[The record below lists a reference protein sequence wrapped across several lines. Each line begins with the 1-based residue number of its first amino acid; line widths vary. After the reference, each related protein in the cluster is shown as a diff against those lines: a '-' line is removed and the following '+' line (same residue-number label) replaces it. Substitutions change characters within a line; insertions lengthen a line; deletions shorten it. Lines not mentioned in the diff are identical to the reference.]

1 MLSKF
6 QYDNHVLFYF
16 EYSQKKFYLQ
26 AILASIFINIFALI
40 TSIYIMV
47 VYDRIIPNNAI
58 SSLISILAG
67 VLFVIFMDFSM
78 KMLRGYFLDMAGK
91 QIDSSSSNDIFQKI
105 IGYDLSKAPKFSGE
119 LVSVVREFETFREF
133 FNSVTLTSLV
143 DFPFILVF
151 LTVIYGIGGNIAFV
165 PGVIV
170 PVVII
175 FGLLI
180 QPALKQIS
188 EDSQKDGQAKQ
199 TVLGEM
205 INGLETVKTVSGGS
219 VLKDRWMG
227 AVNAQSKT
235 SIKSRIFTQL
245 ALNFAGIGQQ
255 LSQLGIIGFGVLA
268 VSSGDLSMGGL
279 IACTILSGRTLAPLG
294 QIGGLMGRLNSAKAA
309 YHSVTKFMLEA
320 SREET
325 AKEYFPRENITG
337 SIEFSHV
344 TFSYSN
350 DTQIILN
357 DINVKINAGEKVA
370 VIGKIGSGKTTILK
384 LIMGLYQPNNGSV
397 LIDGANIQQIRPED
411 IRRQFGVV
419 MQNTYLFSGSIR
431 ENIAFGLDTVSPRE
445 IDEAAN
451 IAGVSDFTKKM
462 NNGLDYQ
469 LSEGG
474 KDLSGGQRQAIA
486 LARAI
491 VRKPSII
498 LLDEPTSA
506 MDLTSERQI
515 IQNLK
520 SYFNKQTLIVVTHR
534 MSLLQLVDRV
544 IAVDD
549 GKVTVDGTRDS
560 ILSKLKERQA

>member
-1 MLSKF
+1 MRSNWFLVYIS
-6 QYDNHVLFYF
+6 
-16 EYSQKKFYLQ
+16 SQKKYYLQ

-40 TSIYIMV
+40 TSVYIMV
-47 VYDRIIPNNAI
+47 IYDRIIPNNAI
-58 SSLISILAG
+58 SSLISIIIG
-67 VLFVIFMDFSM
+67 VLFVICMDFSM

-91 QIDSSSSNDIFQKI
+91 QIDSSSSSDIFQKI
-105 IGYDLSKAPKFSGE
+105 VGYDLSKAPKFSGE

-133 FNSVTLTSLV
+133 FNSITLTSLV
-143 DFPFILVF
+143 DFPFIIVF
-151 LTVIYGIGGNIAFV
+151 LTVMYGIGGNIAFV
-165 PGVIV
+165 PGLVV
-170 PVVII
+170 PIVII
-175 FGLLI
+175 FGMLI
-180 QPALKQIS
+180 QPMLRQIS
-188 EDSQKDGQAKQ
+188 EDSQQNGQAKQ

-205 INGLETVKTVSGGS
+205 INGLETVKTVSGGT
-219 VLKDRWMG
+219 VLKKRWMN
-227 AVNAQSKT
+227 AVDAQSKT

-255 LSQLGIIGFGVLA
+255 LSQVGIIGFGVLA
-268 VSSGDLSMGGL
+268 VSSGDLSMGAL

-320 SREET
+320 SREEV
-325 AKEYFPRENITG
+325 AKDYFPRDKIEG

-344 TFSYSN
+344 DFSYS
-350 DTQIILN
+350 DDSQIIFNDLN
-357 DINVKINAGEKVA
+357 LKINSGEKVA
-370 VIGKIGSGKTTILK
+370 IIGRIGSGKTTILK
-384 LIMGLYQPNNGSV
+384 LILGLYQPNNGSM
-397 LIDGANIQQIRPED
+397 LIDGANIQQIRPDD

-431 ENIAFGLDTVSPRE
+431 DNIGFGLDKISTDE

-451 IAGVSDFTKKM
+451 IAGVSDFTKLM
-462 NNGLDYQ
+462 SNGLDYQ

-491 VRKPSII
+491 VRKPAVI

-506 MDLTSERQI
+506 MDLTSERAI
-515 IQNLK
+515 IKNLK
-520 SYFNKQTLIVVTHR
+520 SYFTKQTLVVVTHR

-549 GKVTVDGTRDS
+549 GKVTVDGSRES
-560 ILSKLKERQA
+560 ILNKLQDKSS

>member
-1 MLSKF
+1 
-6 QYDNHVLFYF
+6 
-16 EYSQKKFYLQ
+16 
-26 AILASIFINIFALI
+26 
-40 TSIYIMV
+40 MV

-357 DINVKINAGEKVA
+357 DINLKINAGEKVA

>member
-1 MLSKF
+1 MKKNWFLLYIS
-6 QYDNHVLFYF
+6 N
-16 EYSQKKFYLQ
+16 QKKFYIQ

-40 TSIYIMV
+40 TSVYIMV
-47 VYDRIIPNNAI
+47 IYDRIIPNNAI
-58 SSLISILAG
+58 SSLISIIIG
-67 VLFVIFMDFSM
+67 VLFVISMDFSM

-91 QIDSSSSNDIFQKI
+91 QIDSSSSRDIFQKI
-105 IGYDLSKAPKFSGE
+105 VGYDLSKAPKFSGE

-133 FNSVTLTSLV
+133 FNSITLTSLV

-151 LTVIYGIGGNIAFV
+151 LAVIYGIGGNIAFV
-165 PGVIV
+165 PGSIV
-170 PVVII
+170 PVVIV
-175 FGLLI
+175 FGLIL
-180 QPALKQIS
+180 QPVLKQIS

-205 INGLETVKTVSGGS
+205 INGLETVKTVSGGT
-219 VLKDRWMG
+219 VLKTRWMD

-255 LSQLGIIGFGVLA
+255 LSQVGIIGFGVLA
-268 VSSGDLSMGGL
+268 VSSGDMSMGAL

-325 AKEYFPRENITG
+325 AKEYFPRNNILG

-344 TFSYSN
+344 NFSYAE
-350 DTQIILN
+350 DTQIILSDLN
-357 DINVKINAGEKVA
+357 LKINAGEKVA
-370 VIGKIGSGKTTILK
+370 VIGKIGSGKTTLLK
-384 LIMGLYQPNNGSV
+384 LILGLYQPNNGST

-431 ENIAFGLDTVSPRE
+431 ENIAFGLDEISTDE
-445 IDEAAN
+445 IDEAAT
-451 IAGVSDFTKKM
+451 IAGVTDFTKKM

-491 VRKPSII
+491 VRKPAII

-515 IQNLK
+515 IRNLK
-520 SYFNKQTLIVVTHR
+520 SYFTKQTLVVVTHR

-549 GKVTVDGTRDS
+549 GKVTVDGSRES
-560 ILSKLKERQA
+560 ILNKLKDKPS

>member
-1 MLSKF
+1 MKKNWFIVYIS
-6 QYDNHVLFYF
+6 
-16 EYSQKKFYLQ
+16 SQKKFYFQ

-40 TSIYIMV
+40 TSVYIMV
-47 VYDRIIPNNAI
+47 IYDRIIPNNAI
-58 SSLISILAG
+58 SSLISIIIG
-67 VLFVIFMDFSM
+67 VLFVISMDFSM

-105 IGYDLSKAPKFSGE
+105 VGYDLSKAPKFSGE
-119 LVSVVREFETFREF
+119 LISVVREFETFREF
-133 FNSVTLTSLV
+133 FNSITLTSLV
-143 DFPFILVF
+143 DFPFIIVF
-151 LTVIYGIGGNIAFV
+151 LTVMYGIGGNIAFV
-165 PGVIV
+165 PGTVV

-175 FGLLI
+175 FGFLI
-180 QPALKQIS
+180 QPVLKKIS
-188 EDSQKDGQAKQ
+188 EESQENGQAKQ

-205 INGLETVKTVSGGS
+205 INGLETVKTVSGGAT
-219 VLKDRWMG
+219 LKNRWMN
-227 AVNAQSKT
+227 AVDAQSKT

-255 LSQLGIIGFGVLA
+255 LSQVGIIGFGVLA
-268 VSSGDLSMGGL
+268 VSSGDLSMGAL

-320 SREET
+320 SREEI
-325 AKEYFPRENITG
+325 AQDYFPREKIQG
-337 SIEFSHV
+337 AIELSHV
-344 TFSYSN
+344 DFSYS
-350 DTQIILN
+350 DDSQIIFNDLN
-357 DINVKINAGEKVA
+357 LKIKTGEKVA
-370 VIGKIGSGKTTILK
+370 IIGKIGSGKTTILK
-384 LIMGLYQPNNGSV
+384 LILGLYQPNKGSV

-411 IRRQFGVV
+411 IRKQFGVV
-419 MQNTYLFSGSIR
+419 MQNSYLFSGSIR
-431 ENIAFGLDTVSPRE
+431 DNIAFGLDE
-445 IDEAAN
+445 ISNEEIEEASN
-451 IAGVSDFTKKM
+451 ISGVSNFTKQM
-462 NNGLDYQ
+462 PNGLDYQ

-474 KDLSGGQRQAIA
+474 KDLSGGQRQAIT

-491 VRKPSII
+491 VRKPAVI

-515 IQNLK
+515 ITNLK

-549 GKVTVDGTRDS
+549 GKVTVDGSRES
-560 ILSKLKERQA
+560 IINKLQDKAS

>member
-1 MLSKF
+1 MKNNWFLVYVS
-6 QYDNHVLFYF
+6 
-16 EYSQKKFYLQ
+16 SQKKFYLQ

-549 GKVTVDGTRDS
+549 GKVTVDGTRES

>member
-1 MLSKF
+1 MKKNWFFLYIS
-6 QYDNHVLFYF
+6 D
-16 EYSQKKFYLQ
+16 QKKFYLQ

-47 VYDRIIPNNAI
+47 IYDRIIPNNAI
-58 SSLISILAG
+58 SSLISIIIG
-67 VLFVIFMDFSM
+67 VLFVIAMDFSM

-91 QIDSSSSNDIFQKI
+91 QIDSSSSRDIFQKI
-105 IGYDLSKAPKFSGE
+105 VGYDLSKAPKFSGE

-133 FNSVTLTSLV
+133 FNSITLTSLV

-151 LTVIYGIGGNIAFV
+151 LAVIYGIGGNIAFV
-165 PGVIV
+165 PGFIV

-180 QPALKQIS
+180 QPVLKQIS
-188 EDSQKDGQAKQ
+188 EDSQRDGQAKQ

-219 VLKDRWMG
+219 VLKTRWMN
-227 AVNAQSKT
+227 AVEAQSKT

-255 LSQLGIIGFGVLA
+255 LSQVGIIGFGVLA
-268 VSSGDLSMGGL
+268 VSSGDMSMGAL

-325 AKEYFPRENITG
+325 AKDYFPRDNIIG
-337 SIEFSHV
+337 SIEFSHAN
-344 TFSYSN
+344 FSYSS
-350 DTQIILN
+350 DSQIILN
-357 DINVKINAGEKVA
+357 DLNLKINAGEKVA
-370 VIGKIGSGKTTILK
+370 VIGKIGSGKTTLLK
-384 LIMGLYQPNNGSV
+384 LILGLYQPTNGST
-397 LIDGANIQQIRPED
+397 LIDGANIQQIRPDD
-411 IRRQFGVV
+411 IRKQFGVV

-431 ENIAFGLDTVSPRE
+431 DNIAFGLDEVSTE
-445 IDEAAN
+445 QIDEAAN
-451 IAGVSDFTKKM
+451 IAGVTEFTKKM

-474 KDLSGGQRQAIA
+474 KDISGGQRQAIA

-491 VRKPSII
+491 VRKPAII

-515 IQNLK
+515 IRNLK
-520 SYFNKQTLIVVTHR
+520 SYFTKQTLVVVTHR

-544 IAVDD
+544 IAIDD
-549 GKVTVDGTRDS
+549 GKVTVDGSRDS
-560 ILSKLKERQA
+560 ILNKLKEKST

>member
-1 MLSKF
+1 MKKNWFFLYIS
-6 QYDNHVLFYF
+6 D
-16 EYSQKKFYLQ
+16 QKKFYLQ

-47 VYDRIIPNNAI
+47 IYDRIIPNNAI
-58 SSLISILAG
+58 SSLISIIIG
-67 VLFVIFMDFSM
+67 VLFVIAMDFSM

-91 QIDSSSSNDIFQKI
+91 QIDSSSSRDIFQKI
-105 IGYDLSKAPKFSGE
+105 VGYDLSKAPKFSGE

-133 FNSVTLTSLV
+133 FNSITLTSLV

-151 LTVIYGIGGNIAFV
+151 LAVIYGIGGNIAFV
-165 PGVIV
+165 PGFIV

-180 QPALKQIS
+180 QPVLKQIS
-188 EDSQKDGQAKQ
+188 EDSQRDGQAKQ

-219 VLKDRWMG
+219 VLKTRWMN
-227 AVNAQSKT
+227 AVEAQSKT

-255 LSQLGIIGFGVLA
+255 LSQVGIIGFGVLA
-268 VSSGDLSMGGL
+268 VSSGDMSMGAL

-325 AKEYFPRENITG
+325 AKDYFPRDNIIG
-337 SIEFSHV
+337 SIEFSHAN
-344 TFSYSN
+344 FSYSS
-350 DTQIILN
+350 DSQIILN
-357 DINVKINAGEKVA
+357 DLNLKINAGEKVA
-370 VIGKIGSGKTTILK
+370 VIGKIGSGKTTLLK
-384 LIMGLYQPNNGSV
+384 LILGLYQPTNGST
-397 LIDGANIQQIRPED
+397 LIDGANIQQIRPDD
-411 IRRQFGVV
+411 IRKQFGVV

-431 ENIAFGLDTVSPRE
+431 DNIAFGLDEVSTE
-445 IDEAAN
+445 QIDEAAN
-451 IAGVSDFTKKM
+451 ISGVTDFTKKM

-474 KDLSGGQRQAIA
+474 KDISGGQRQAIA

-491 VRKPSII
+491 VRKPAII

-515 IQNLK
+515 IRNLK
-520 SYFNKQTLIVVTHR
+520 SYFTKQTLVVVTHR

-544 IAVDD
+544 IAIDD
-549 GKVTVDGTRDS
+549 GKVTVDGSRDS
-560 ILSKLKERQA
+560 ILNKLKEKST

>member
-1 MLSKF
+1 MKNNWFLVYVS
-6 QYDNHVLFYF
+6 
-16 EYSQKKFYLQ
+16 SQKKFYLQ

-384 LIMGLYQPNNGSV
+384 LVMGLYQPNNGSV

>member
-1 MLSKF
+1 MRNNWFLIYIS
-6 QYDNHVLFYF
+6 N
-16 EYSQKKFYLQ
+16 QKKYYLQ

-40 TSIYIMV
+40 TSVYIMV
-47 VYDRIIPNNAI
+47 IYDRIIPNNAI
-58 SSLISILAG
+58 SSLISIIVG
-67 VLFVIFMDFSM
+67 VLFVICMDFSM

-91 QIDSSSSNDIFQKI
+91 QIDSSSSSDIFQKI
-105 IGYDLSKAPKFSGE
+105 VGYDLSKAPKFSGE

-133 FNSVTLTSLV
+133 FNSITLTSLV
-143 DFPFILVF
+143 DFPFIIVF
-151 LTVIYGIGGNIAFV
+151 LTVMYGIGGNIAFV
-165 PGVIV
+165 PGVVV
-170 PVVII
+170 PIVII

-180 QPALKQIS
+180 QPMLRQIS
-188 EDSQKDGQAKQ
+188 EDSQQNGQAKQ

-205 INGLETVKTVSGGS
+205 INGLETVKTVSGGTI
-219 VLKDRWMG
+219 LKKRWMN
-227 AVNAQSKT
+227 AVDAQSTT

-255 LSQLGIIGFGVLA
+255 LSQVGIIGFGVLA
-268 VSSGDLSMGGL
+268 VSSGDLSMGAL

-320 SREET
+320 SREEV
-325 AKEYFPRENITG
+325 AKDYFPRDKIEG

-344 TFSYSN
+344 NFSYS
-350 DTQIILN
+350 DDSQIIFNDLN
-357 DINVKINAGEKVA
+357 LKINSGEKVA
-370 VIGKIGSGKTTILK
+370 IIGKIGSGKTTILK
-384 LIMGLYQPNNGSV
+384 LILGLYQPNNGSM
-397 LIDGANIQQIRPED
+397 LIDGANIQQIRPDD

-431 ENIAFGLDTVSPRE
+431 DNIGFGLDKISTDE

-451 IAGVSDFTKKM
+451 ISGVSDFTKLM
-462 NNGLDYQ
+462 SNGLDYQ

-491 VRKPSII
+491 VRKPAVI

-506 MDLTSERQI
+506 MDLTSERAI
-515 IQNLK
+515 IRNLK
-520 SYFNKQTLIVVTHR
+520 SYFNKQTLVVVTHR

-549 GKVTVDGTRDS
+549 GKITVDGSRES
-560 ILSKLKERQA
+560 ILNKLQDKSS

>member
-1 MLSKF
+1 LKNNWFLVYVS
-6 QYDNHVLFYF
+6 
-16 EYSQKKFYLQ
+16 SQKKFYLQ

>member
-1 MLSKF
+1 MRSNWFLVYIS
-6 QYDNHVLFYF
+6 
-16 EYSQKKFYLQ
+16 SQKKYYLQ

-40 TSIYIMV
+40 TSVYIMV
-47 VYDRIIPNNAI
+47 IYDRIIPNNAI
-58 SSLISILAG
+58 SSLISIIIG
-67 VLFVIFMDFSM
+67 VLFVICMDFSM

-91 QIDSSSSNDIFQKI
+91 QIDSSSSSDIFQKI
-105 IGYDLSKAPKFSGE
+105 VGYDLSKAPKFSGE

-133 FNSVTLTSLV
+133 FNSITLTSLV
-143 DFPFILVF
+143 DFPFIIVF
-151 LTVIYGIGGNIAFV
+151 LTVMYGIGGNIAFV
-165 PGVIV
+165 PGLVV
-170 PVVII
+170 PIVII
-175 FGLLI
+175 FGILI
-180 QPALKQIS
+180 QPMLRQIS
-188 EDSQKDGQAKQ
+188 EDSQQNGQAKQ

-205 INGLETVKTVSGGS
+205 INGLETVKTVSGGT
-219 VLKDRWMG
+219 VLKKRWMN
-227 AVNAQSKT
+227 AVDAQSKT

-255 LSQLGIIGFGVLA
+255 LSQVGIIGFGVLA
-268 VSSGDLSMGGL
+268 VSSGDLSMGAL

-320 SREET
+320 SREEV
-325 AKEYFPRENITG
+325 AKDYFPRDKIQG

-344 TFSYSN
+344 DFSYS
-350 DTQIILN
+350 DDSQIIFNDLN
-357 DINVKINAGEKVA
+357 LKINSGEKVA
-370 VIGKIGSGKTTILK
+370 IIGRIGSGKTTILK
-384 LIMGLYQPNNGSV
+384 LILGLYQPNNGSM
-397 LIDGANIQQIRPED
+397 LIDGANIQQIRPDD

-431 ENIAFGLDTVSPRE
+431 DNIGFGLDKISTDE

-451 IAGVSDFTKKM
+451 IAGVSDFTKLM
-462 NNGLDYQ
+462 SNGLDYQ

-491 VRKPSII
+491 VRKPAVI

-506 MDLTSERQI
+506 MDLTSERAI
-515 IQNLK
+515 IKNLK
-520 SYFNKQTLIVVTHR
+520 SYFTKQTLVVVTHR

-549 GKVTVDGTRDS
+549 GKVTVDGSRES
-560 ILSKLKERQA
+560 ILNKLQDKSS

>member
-1 MLSKF
+1 MKKNWFLLYIS
-6 QYDNHVLFYF
+6 N
-16 EYSQKKFYLQ
+16 QKKFYLQ

-40 TSIYIMV
+40 TSVYIMV
-47 VYDRIIPNNAI
+47 IYDRIIPNNAI
-58 SSLISILAG
+58 SSLISIIIG
-67 VLFVIFMDFSM
+67 VLFVISMDFSM

-91 QIDSSSSNDIFQKI
+91 QIDSSSSRDIFQKI
-105 IGYDLSKAPKFSGE
+105 VGYDLSKAPKFSGE

-133 FNSVTLTSLV
+133 FNSITLTSLV

-151 LTVIYGIGGNIAFV
+151 LAVIYGIGGNIAFV
-165 PGVIV
+165 PGCIV
-170 PVVII
+170 PVVIV
-175 FGLLI
+175 FGLVL
-180 QPALKQIS
+180 QPVLKQIS

-205 INGLETVKTVSGGS
+205 INGLETVKTVSGGT
-219 VLKDRWMG
+219 VLKTRWMN
-227 AVNAQSKT
+227 AVDAQSKT

-255 LSQLGIIGFGVLA
+255 LSQVGIIGFGVLA
-268 VSSGDLSMGGL
+268 VSSGDMSMGAL

-325 AKEYFPRENITG
+325 AKEYFPRNNILG

-344 TFSYSN
+344 NFSYSE

-357 DINVKINAGEKVA
+357 DLNLKINAGEKVA
-370 VIGKIGSGKTTILK
+370 VIGKIGSGKTTLLK
-384 LIMGLYQPNNGSV
+384 LILGLYQPNNGST

-431 ENIAFGLDTVSPRE
+431 DNIAFGLDKISTDE
-445 IDEAAN
+445 IDEAAT

-491 VRKPSII
+491 VRKPAII

-515 IQNLK
+515 IRNLK
-520 SYFNKQTLIVVTHR
+520 SYFTKQTLVVVTHR

-549 GKVTVDGTRDS
+549 GKVTVDGSRDS
-560 ILSKLKERQA
+560 ILNKLKEKSS

>member
-1 MLSKF
+1 
-6 QYDNHVLFYF
+6 
-16 EYSQKKFYLQ
+16 
-26 AILASIFINIFALI
+26 
-40 TSIYIMV
+40 MV

-143 DFPFILVF
+143 DFPFIIVF

-170 PVVII
+170 PIVIV
-175 FGLLI
+175 FGILI

-255 LSQLGIIGFGVLA
+255 LSQMGIIGFGVLA

-344 TFSYSN
+344 SFSYTN

-419 MQNTYLFSGSIR
+419 MQNTYLFQ
-431 ENIAFGLDTVSPRE
+431 V
-445 IDEAAN
+445 
-451 IAGVSDFTKKM
+451 
-462 NNGLDYQ
+462 Q
-469 LSEGG
+469 LE
-474 KDLSGGQRQAIA
+474 KI
-486 LARAI
+486 
-491 VRKPSII
+491 
-498 LLDEPTSA
+498 
-506 MDLTSERQI
+506 
-515 IQNLK
+515 
-520 SYFNKQTLIVVTHR
+520 
-534 MSLLQLVDRV
+534 
-544 IAVDD
+544 
-549 GKVTVDGTRDS
+549 
-560 ILSKLKERQA
+560 

>member
-1 MLSKF
+1 MKNNWFLVYVS
-6 QYDNHVLFYF
+6 
-16 EYSQKKFYLQ
+16 SQKKFYLQ
-26 AILASIFINIFALI
+26 AIIASIFINIFALI

-143 DFPFILVF
+143 DFPFIIVF

-170 PVVII
+170 PVVIV
-175 FGLLI
+175 FGFLI

-255 LSQLGIIGFGVLA
+255 LSQMGIIGFGVLA

-337 SIEFSHV
+337 SVEFSHV
-344 TFSYSN
+344 SFSYSN

-431 ENIAFGLDTVSPRE
+431 ENIAFGLDAISPQE
-445 IDEAAN
+445 IDEAAT
-451 IAGVSDFTKKM
+451 IAGVSEFTKKM

-549 GKVTVDGTRDS
+549 GKVTVDGTRES
-560 ILSKLKERQA
+560 ILSKLKERQS

>member
-1 MLSKF
+1 MKNNWFFLYIS
-6 QYDNHVLFYF
+6 N
-16 EYSQKKFYLQ
+16 QKKFYLQ

-47 VYDRIIPNNAI
+47 IYDRIIPNNAI
-58 SSLISILAG
+58 SSLISIIIG
-67 VLFVIFMDFSM
+67 VLFVIAMDFSM

-91 QIDSSSSNDIFQKI
+91 QIDSSSSRDIFQKI
-105 IGYDLSKAPKFSGE
+105 VGYDLSKAPKFSGE

-133 FNSVTLTSLV
+133 FNSITLTSLV

-151 LTVIYGIGGNIAFV
+151 LAVIYGIGGNIAFV
-165 PGVIV
+165 PGFIV

-180 QPALKQIS
+180 QPVLKQIS
-188 EDSQKDGQAKQ
+188 EDSQRDGQAKQ

-219 VLKDRWMG
+219 VLKTRWMN
-227 AVNAQSKT
+227 AVEAQSKT

-255 LSQLGIIGFGVLA
+255 LSQVGIIGFGVLA
-268 VSSGDLSMGGL
+268 VSSGDMSMGAL

-325 AKEYFPRENITG
+325 AKDYFPRDNIIG
-337 SIEFSHV
+337 SIEFSHAN
-344 TFSYSN
+344 FSYSS
-350 DTQIILN
+350 DSQIILN
-357 DINVKINAGEKVA
+357 DLNLKINAGEKVA
-370 VIGKIGSGKTTILK
+370 VIGKIGSGKTTLLK
-384 LIMGLYQPNNGSV
+384 LILGLYQPTNGST
-397 LIDGANIQQIRPED
+397 LIDGANIQQIRPDD

-431 ENIAFGLDTVSPRE
+431 DNIAFGLDEVSTE
-445 IDEAAN
+445 QIDEAAN
-451 IAGVSDFTKKM
+451 IAGVTEFTKKM

-474 KDLSGGQRQAIA
+474 KDISGGQRQAIA

-491 VRKPSII
+491 VRKPAII

-515 IQNLK
+515 IKNLK
-520 SYFNKQTLIVVTHR
+520 SYFTKQTLVVVTHR

-544 IAVDD
+544 IAIDD
-549 GKVTVDGTRDS
+549 GKVTVDGSRDS
-560 ILSKLKERQA
+560 ILNKLKEKST

>member
-1 MLSKF
+1 MKNNWFFLYIS
-6 QYDNHVLFYF
+6 N
-16 EYSQKKFYLQ
+16 QKKFYLQ

-47 VYDRIIPNNAI
+47 IYDRIIPNNAI
-58 SSLISILAG
+58 SSLISIIIG
-67 VLFVIFMDFSM
+67 VLFVIAMDFSM

-91 QIDSSSSNDIFQKI
+91 QIDSSSSRDIFQKI
-105 IGYDLSKAPKFSGE
+105 VGYDLSKAPKFSGE

-133 FNSVTLTSLV
+133 FNSITLTSLV

-151 LTVIYGIGGNIAFV
+151 LAVIYGIGGNIAFV
-165 PGVIV
+165 PGFIV

-180 QPALKQIS
+180 QPVLKQIS
-188 EDSQKDGQAKQ
+188 EDSQRDGQAKQ

-219 VLKDRWMG
+219 VLKTRWMN
-227 AVNAQSKT
+227 AVEAQSKT

-255 LSQLGIIGFGVLA
+255 LSQVGIIGFGVLA
-268 VSSGDLSMGGL
+268 VSSGDMSMGAL

-325 AKEYFPRENITG
+325 AKDYFPRNNIIG
-337 SIEFSHV
+337 SIEFSHAN
-344 TFSYSN
+344 FSYSS

-357 DINVKINAGEKVA
+357 DLNLKINAGEKVA
-370 VIGKIGSGKTTILK
+370 VIGKIGSGKTTLLK
-384 LIMGLYQPNNGSV
+384 LILGLYQPTNGAT
-397 LIDGANIQQIRPED
+397 LIDGANIQQIRPDD
-411 IRRQFGVV
+411 IRKQFGVV

-431 ENIAFGLDTVSPRE
+431 DNIAFGLDEVSTE
-445 IDEAAN
+445 QIDEAAN
-451 IAGVSDFTKKM
+451 IAGVTDFTKKM

-474 KDLSGGQRQAIA
+474 KDISGGQRQAIA

-491 VRKPSII
+491 VRKPAII

-515 IQNLK
+515 IRNLK
-520 SYFNKQTLIVVTHR
+520 SYFTKQTLVVVTHR

-544 IAVDD
+544 IAIDD
-549 GKVTVDGTRDS
+549 GKVTVDGSRDS
-560 ILSKLKERQA
+560 ILNKLKEKST

>member
-1 MLSKF
+1 MKKNWFLAYIS
-6 QYDNHVLFYF
+6 N
-16 EYSQKKFYLQ
+16 QKKFYFQ
-26 AILASIFINIFALI
+26 AIIASVFINIFALI

-58 SSLISILAG
+58 SSLVSILAG

-133 FNSVTLTSLV
+133 FNSITLTSLV

-175 FGLLI
+175 FGILI
-180 QPALKQIS
+180 QPVLKQIS

-255 LSQLGIIGFGVLA
+255 LSQVGIIGFGVLA
-268 VSSGDLSMGGL
+268 VSSGDLSMGAL

-309 YHSVTKFMLEA
+309 YNSVTKFMLEA
-320 SREET
+320 SREES

-337 SIEFSHV
+337 SIELSHV

-357 DINVKINAGEKVA
+357 DINVKIKQGEKVA
-370 VIGKIGSGKTTILK
+370 IIGKIGSGKTTILK
-384 LIMGLYQPNNGSV
+384 LILGLYQPNNGSI
-397 LIDGANIQQIRPED
+397 LIDGANIQQIRPKD
-411 IRRQFGVV
+411 IRKQFGVV

-431 ENIAFGLDTVSPRE
+431 ENIAFGLDKISPQE
-445 IDEAAN
+445 IDEAAT

-549 GKVTVDGTRDS
+549 GKVTVDGSRES
-560 ILSKLKERQA
+560 IMNKLQERQA

>member
-1 MLSKF
+1 MKNNWFFLYIS
-6 QYDNHVLFYF
+6 N
-16 EYSQKKFYLQ
+16 QKKFYLQ

-40 TSIYIMV
+40 TSVYIMV
-47 VYDRIIPNNAI
+47 IYDRIIPNNAI
-58 SSLISILAG
+58 SSLISIIIG
-67 VLFVIFMDFSM
+67 VLFVIAMDFSM

-91 QIDSSSSNDIFQKI
+91 QIDSSSSRDIFQKI
-105 IGYDLSKAPKFSGE
+105 VGYDLSKAPKFSGE

-133 FNSVTLTSLV
+133 FNSITLTSLV

-151 LTVIYGIGGNIAFV
+151 LGVIYGIGGNIAFV
-165 PGVIV
+165 PGFIV
-170 PVVII
+170 PVVIV

-180 QPALKQIS
+180 QPVLKQIS
-188 EDSQKDGQAKQ
+188 EDSQRDGQAKQ

-219 VLKDRWMG
+219 VLKTRWMN
-227 AVNAQSKT
+227 AVEAQSKT

-255 LSQLGIIGFGVLA
+255 LSQVGIIGFGVLA
-268 VSSGDLSMGGL
+268 VSSGDMSMGAL

-325 AKEYFPRENITG
+325 AKDYFPRDNIVG
-337 SIEFSHV
+337 SIEFSHAN
-344 TFSYSN
+344 FAYSS

-357 DINVKINAGEKVA
+357 DLNLKINAGEKVA
-370 VIGKIGSGKTTILK
+370 VIGKIGSGKTTLLK
-384 LIMGLYQPNNGSV
+384 LILGLYQPTNGST
-397 LIDGANIQQIRPED
+397 LIDGANIQQIRPDD
-411 IRRQFGVV
+411 IRKQFGVV

-431 ENIAFGLDTVSPRE
+431 DNIAFGLDEVSTE
-445 IDEAAN
+445 QIDEAAN
-451 IAGVSDFTKKM
+451 IAGVTEFTKKM

-474 KDLSGGQRQAIA
+474 KDISGGQRQAIA

-491 VRKPSII
+491 VRKPAII

-515 IQNLK
+515 IRNLK
-520 SYFNKQTLIVVTHR
+520 SYFTKQTLVVVTHR

-544 IAVDD
+544 IAIDD
-549 GKVTVDGTRDS
+549 GKVTVDGSRDS
-560 ILSKLKERQA
+560 ILNKLKEKST

>member
-1 MLSKF
+1 MKNNWFLVYVS
-6 QYDNHVLFYF
+6 
-16 EYSQKKFYLQ
+16 SQKKFYLQ

-445 IDEAAN
+445 IDEAAT

>member
-1 MLSKF
+1 MKNNWFLVYVS
-6 QYDNHVLFYF
+6 
-16 EYSQKKFYLQ
+16 SQKKFYLQ

>member
-1 MLSKF
+1 MKSNWFLLYIS
-6 QYDNHVLFYF
+6 
-16 EYSQKKFYLQ
+16 SQKKFYLQ
-26 AILASIFINIFALI
+26 AILASVFINIFALI
-40 TSIYIMV
+40 TSVYIMV

-58 SSLISILAG
+58 SSLIAIVVG
-67 VLFVIFMDFSM
+67 VLFVISMDFSM

-91 QIDSSSSNDIFQKI
+91 QIDSSSSRDIFQKI
-105 IGYDLSKAPKFSGE
+105 VGYDLSKAPKFSGE

-133 FNSVTLTSLV
+133 FNSITLTSLV

-165 PGVIV
+165 PGCIVPIVIV
-170 PVVII
+170 

-180 QPALKQIS
+180 QPVLKQIS

-219 VLKDRWMG
+219 VLKTRWMN
-227 AVNAQSKT
+227 AVDAQSKT

-255 LSQLGIIGFGVLA
+255 LSQVGIIGFGVLA
-268 VSSGDLSMGGL
+268 VSSGDLSMGAL

-309 YHSVTKFMLEA
+309 YNSVTKFMLEA

-325 AKEYFPRENITG
+325 AKEYFPRENIIG

-344 TFSYSN
+344 NFSYAN
-350 DTQIILN
+350 DTEIILN
-357 DINVKINAGEKVA
+357 DLNLKINAGEKVA

-384 LIMGLYQPNNGSV
+384 LMLGLYQPNNGST
-397 LIDGANIQQIRPED
+397 LIDGANIQQIRPDD

-431 ENIAFGLDTVSPRE
+431 DNIAFGLDKISTDE
-445 IDEAAN
+445 IDEAAT
-451 IAGVSDFTKKM
+451 IAGVTDFTKKM

-491 VRKPSII
+491 VRKPAII

-515 IQNLK
+515 IKNLK
-520 SYFNKQTLIVVTHR
+520 SYFTKQTLVVVTHR

-549 GKVTVDGTRDS
+549 GKVTVDGSRES
-560 ILSKLKERQA
+560 ILNKLKDKAS

>member
-1 MLSKF
+1 VRSNWFLVYIS
-6 QYDNHVLFYF
+6 
-16 EYSQKKFYLQ
+16 SQKKYYLQ

-40 TSIYIMV
+40 TSVYIMV
-47 VYDRIIPNNAI
+47 IYDRIIPNNAI
-58 SSLISILAG
+58 SSLISIIIG
-67 VLFVIFMDFSM
+67 VLFVICMDFSM

-91 QIDSSSSNDIFQKI
+91 QIDSSSSSDIFQKI
-105 IGYDLSKAPKFSGE
+105 VGYDLSKAPKFSGE

-133 FNSVTLTSLV
+133 FNSITLTSLV
-143 DFPFILVF
+143 DFPFIIVF
-151 LTVIYGIGGNIAFV
+151 LTVMYGIGGNIAFV
-165 PGVIV
+165 PGLVV
-170 PVVII
+170 PIVII
-175 FGLLI
+175 FGMLI
-180 QPALKQIS
+180 QPMLRQIS
-188 EDSQKDGQAKQ
+188 EDSQQNGQAKQ

-205 INGLETVKTVSGGS
+205 INGLETVKTVSGGT
-219 VLKDRWMG
+219 VLKKRWMN
-227 AVNAQSKT
+227 AVDAQSKT

-255 LSQLGIIGFGVLA
+255 LSQVGIIGFGVLA
-268 VSSGDLSMGGL
+268 VSSGDLSMGAL

-320 SREET
+320 SREEV
-325 AKEYFPRENITG
+325 AKDYFPRDKIEG

-344 TFSYSN
+344 DFSYS
-350 DTQIILN
+350 DDSQIIFNDLN
-357 DINVKINAGEKVA
+357 LKINSGEKVA
-370 VIGKIGSGKTTILK
+370 IIGRIGSGKTTILK
-384 LIMGLYQPNNGSV
+384 LILGLYQPNNGSM
-397 LIDGANIQQIRPED
+397 LIDGANIQQIRPDD

-431 ENIAFGLDTVSPRE
+431 DNIGFGLDKISTDE

-451 IAGVSDFTKKM
+451 IAGVSDFTKLM
-462 NNGLDYQ
+462 SNGLDYQ

-491 VRKPSII
+491 VRKPAVI

-506 MDLTSERQI
+506 MDLTSERAI
-515 IQNLK
+515 IKNLK
-520 SYFNKQTLIVVTHR
+520 SYFTKQTLVVVTHR

-549 GKVTVDGTRDS
+549 GKVTVDGSRES
-560 ILSKLKERQA
+560 ILNKLQDKSS

>member
-1 MLSKF
+1 MSKNWF
-6 QYDNHVLFYF
+6 LVYVSN
-16 EYSQKKFYLQ
+16 QKKFYLQ
-26 AILASIFINIFALI
+26 AIIASIFINIFALI

-58 SSLISILAG
+58 SSLVSILAG

-143 DFPFILVF
+143 DFPFIIVF

-170 PVVII
+170 PIVII

-255 LSQLGIIGFGVLA
+255 LSQMGIIGFGVLA

-309 YHSVTKFMLEA
+309 YHSVTKFMIEA

-344 TFSYSN
+344 SFSYSN

-357 DINVKINAGEKVA
+357 DINVKVNAGEKVA

-431 ENIAFGLDTVSPRE
+431 ENIAFGLDAISPSE
-445 IDEAAN
+445 IDEAAT

-544 IAVDD
+544 IAIDD

>member
-1 MLSKF
+1 MKKNWFLLYIS
-6 QYDNHVLFYF
+6 N
-16 EYSQKKFYLQ
+16 QKKFYLQ

-40 TSIYIMV
+40 TSVYIMV
-47 VYDRIIPNNAI
+47 IYDRIIPNNAI
-58 SSLISILAG
+58 SSLISIIIG
-67 VLFVIFMDFSM
+67 VLFVISMDFSM

-91 QIDSSSSNDIFQKI
+91 QIDSSSSRDIFQKI
-105 IGYDLSKAPKFSGE
+105 VGYDLSKAPKFSGE

-133 FNSVTLTSLV
+133 FNSITLTSLV

-151 LTVIYGIGGNIAFV
+151 LAVIYGIGGNIAFV
-165 PGVIV
+165 PGCIV

-175 FGLLI
+175 FGLLL
-180 QPALKQIS
+180 QPVLKQIS

-205 INGLETVKTVSGGS
+205 INGLETVKTVSGGT
-219 VLKDRWMG
+219 VLKTRWMN
-227 AVNAQSKT
+227 AVDAQSKT

-255 LSQLGIIGFGVLA
+255 LSQVGIIGFGVLA
-268 VSSGDLSMGGL
+268 VSSGDMSMGAL

-325 AKEYFPRENITG
+325 AKEYFPRNNILG

-344 TFSYSN
+344 NFSYAE
-350 DTQIILN
+350 DTQIILSDLN
-357 DINVKINAGEKVA
+357 LKINAGEKVA
-370 VIGKIGSGKTTILK
+370 IIGKIGSGKTTLLK
-384 LIMGLYQPNNGSV
+384 LILGLYQPNNGST

-431 ENIAFGLDTVSPRE
+431 ENIAFGLDEISTDE
-445 IDEAAN
+445 IDEAAT
-451 IAGVSDFTKKM
+451 IAGVTDFTKKM

-491 VRKPSII
+491 VRKPAII

-515 IQNLK
+515 IRNLK
-520 SYFNKQTLIVVTHR
+520 SYFTKQTLVVVTHR

-549 GKVTVDGTRDS
+549 GKVTVDGSRES
-560 ILSKLKERQA
+560 ILNKLKDKPS

>member
-1 MLSKF
+1 MKKNWFFLYIS
-6 QYDNHVLFYF
+6 D
-16 EYSQKKFYLQ
+16 QKKFYLQ

-47 VYDRIIPNNAI
+47 IYDRIIPNNAI
-58 SSLISILAG
+58 SSLISIIIG
-67 VLFVIFMDFSM
+67 VLFVIAMDFSM

-91 QIDSSSSNDIFQKI
+91 QIDSSSSRDIFQKI
-105 IGYDLSKAPKFSGE
+105 VGYDLSKAPKFSGE

-133 FNSVTLTSLV
+133 FNSITLTSLV

-151 LTVIYGIGGNIAFV
+151 LAVIYGIGGNIAFV
-165 PGVIV
+165 PGFIV

-180 QPALKQIS
+180 QPVLKQIS
-188 EDSQKDGQAKQ
+188 EDSQRDGQAKQ

-219 VLKDRWMG
+219 VLKTRWMN
-227 AVNAQSKT
+227 AVEAQSKT

-255 LSQLGIIGFGVLA
+255 LSQVGIIGFGVLA
-268 VSSGDLSMGGL
+268 VSSGDMSMGAL

-325 AKEYFPRENITG
+325 AKDYFPRDNIIG
-337 SIEFSHV
+337 SIEFSHAN
-344 TFSYSN
+344 FSYSS

-357 DINVKINAGEKVA
+357 DLNLKINAGEKVA
-370 VIGKIGSGKTTILK
+370 VIGKIGSGKTTLLK
-384 LIMGLYQPNNGSV
+384 LILGLYQPTNGST
-397 LIDGANIQQIRPED
+397 LIDGANIQQIRPDD
-411 IRRQFGVV
+411 IRKQFGVV

-431 ENIAFGLDTVSPRE
+431 DNIAFGLDEVSTE
-445 IDEAAN
+445 QIDEAAN
-451 IAGVSDFTKKM
+451 IAGVTDFTKKM

-474 KDLSGGQRQAIA
+474 KDISGGQRQAIA

-491 VRKPSII
+491 VRKPAII

-515 IQNLK
+515 IRNLK
-520 SYFNKQTLIVVTHR
+520 SYFTKQTLVVVTHR

-544 IAVDD
+544 IAIDD
-549 GKVTVDGTRDS
+549 GKVTVDGSRDS
-560 ILSKLKERQA
+560 ILNKLKEKST

>member
-1 MLSKF
+1 VRNNWFLIYIS
-6 QYDNHVLFYF
+6 N
-16 EYSQKKFYLQ
+16 QKKYYLQ

-40 TSIYIMV
+40 TSVYIMV
-47 VYDRIIPNNAI
+47 IYDRIIPNNAI
-58 SSLISILAG
+58 SSLISIIVG
-67 VLFVIFMDFSM
+67 VLFVICMDFSM

-91 QIDSSSSNDIFQKI
+91 QIDSSSSSDIFQKI
-105 IGYDLSKAPKFSGE
+105 VGYDLSKAPKFSGE

-133 FNSVTLTSLV
+133 FNSITLTSLV
-143 DFPFILVF
+143 DFPFIIVF
-151 LTVIYGIGGNIAFV
+151 LIVMYGIGGNIAFV
-165 PGVIV
+165 PGVVV
-170 PVVII
+170 PIVII

-180 QPALKQIS
+180 QPMLRQIS
-188 EDSQKDGQAKQ
+188 EDSQQNGQAKQ

-205 INGLETVKTVSGGS
+205 INGLETVKTVSGGTI
-219 VLKDRWMG
+219 LKKRWMN
-227 AVNAQSKT
+227 AVDAQSTT

-255 LSQLGIIGFGVLA
+255 LSQVGIIGFGVLA
-268 VSSGDLSMGGL
+268 VSSGDLSMGAL

-320 SREET
+320 SREEV
-325 AKEYFPRENITG
+325 AKDYFPRDKIEG

-344 TFSYSN
+344 NFSYS
-350 DTQIILN
+350 DDSQIIFNDLN
-357 DINVKINAGEKVA
+357 LKINSGEKVA
-370 VIGKIGSGKTTILK
+370 IIGKIGSGKTTLLK
-384 LIMGLYQPNNGSV
+384 LILGLYQPNNGSM
-397 LIDGANIQQIRPED
+397 LIDGANIQQIRPDD

-431 ENIAFGLDTVSPRE
+431 DNIGFGLDKISTDE

-451 IAGVSDFTKKM
+451 ISGVSDFTKLM
-462 NNGLDYQ
+462 SNGLDYQ

-491 VRKPSII
+491 VRKPAVI

-506 MDLTSERQI
+506 MDLTSERAI
-515 IQNLK
+515 IRNLK
-520 SYFNKQTLIVVTHR
+520 SYFNKQTLVVVTHR

-549 GKVTVDGTRDS
+549 GKITVDGSRES
-560 ILSKLKERQA
+560 ILNKLQDKSS

>member
-1 MLSKF
+1 MKNNWFLVYVS
-6 QYDNHVLFYF
+6 
-16 EYSQKKFYLQ
+16 SQKKFYLQ
-26 AILASIFINIFALI
+26 AIIASIFINIFALI

-143 DFPFILVF
+143 DFPFIIVF

-255 LSQLGIIGFGVLA
+255 LSQMGIIGFGVLA

-431 ENIAFGLDTVSPRE
+431 ENIAFGLDTISPQE

-451 IAGVSDFTKKM
+451 IAGVSEFTKKM

-560 ILSKLKERQA
+560 ILNKLKERQA

>member
-1 MLSKF
+1 LKKNWFLAYIS
-6 QYDNHVLFYF
+6 N
-16 EYSQKKFYLQ
+16 QKKFYFQ
-26 AILASIFINIFALI
+26 AIIASVFINIFALI

-58 SSLISILAG
+58 SSLVSILAG

-133 FNSVTLTSLV
+133 FNSITLTSLV

-175 FGLLI
+175 FGILI
-180 QPALKQIS
+180 QPVLKQIS

-255 LSQLGIIGFGVLA
+255 LSQVGIIGFGVLA
-268 VSSGDLSMGGL
+268 VSSGDLSMGAL

-309 YHSVTKFMLEA
+309 YNSVTKFMLEA
-320 SREET
+320 SREES

-337 SIEFSHV
+337 SIELSHV

-357 DINVKINAGEKVA
+357 DINVKIKQGEKVA
-370 VIGKIGSGKTTILK
+370 IIGKIGSGKTTILK
-384 LIMGLYQPNNGSV
+384 LILGLYQPNNGSI
-397 LIDGANIQQIRPED
+397 LIDGANIQQIRPKD
-411 IRRQFGVV
+411 IRKQFGVV
-419 MQNTYLFSGSIR
+419 MQNTYLFSGSIS
-431 ENIAFGLDTVSPRE
+431 ENIAFGLDKISPQE
-445 IDEAAN
+445 IDEAAT

-549 GKVTVDGTRDS
+549 GKVTVDGSRES
-560 ILSKLKERQA
+560 IMNKLQERQA

>member
-1 MLSKF
+1 MKNNWFILYIS
-6 QYDNHVLFYF
+6 
-16 EYSQKKFYLQ
+16 SQKKFYLQ

-40 TSIYIMV
+40 TSVYIMV
-47 VYDRIIPNNAI
+47 IYDRIIPNNAI
-58 SSLISILAG
+58 SSLISIIIG
-67 VLFVIFMDFSM
+67 VLFVISMDFSM

-91 QIDSSSSNDIFQKI
+91 QIDSSSSSDIFQKI
-105 IGYDLSKAPKFSGE
+105 VGYDLSKAPKFSGE

-133 FNSVTLTSLV
+133 FNSITLTSLV
-143 DFPFILVF
+143 DFPFIIVF
-151 LTVIYGIGGNIAFV
+151 LTVMYGIGGNIAFV
-165 PGVIV
+165 PGVVV
-170 PVVII
+170 PVVIL

-180 QPALKQIS
+180 QPVLKQIS
-188 EDSQKDGQAKQ
+188 EDSQQNGQAKQ

-205 INGLETVKTVSGGS
+205 INGLETVKTVSGGAT
-219 VLKDRWMG
+219 LKSRWMN
-227 AVNAQSKT
+227 AVDAQSKT

-255 LSQLGIIGFGVLA
+255 LSQVGIIGFGVLA
-268 VSSGDLSMGGL
+268 VSSGDLSMGAL

-320 SREET
+320 SREEV
-325 AKEYFPRENITG
+325 AKDYFPREKIEG
-337 SIEFSHV
+337 SIELSHV
-344 TFSYSN
+344 DFSYSD
-350 DTQIILN
+350 DTQIIFNDLN
-357 DINVKINAGEKVA
+357 LKINSGEKVA
-370 VIGKIGSGKTTILK
+370 IIGKIGSGKTTILK
-384 LIMGLYQPNNGSV
+384 LILGLYQPNQGTI

-411 IRRQFGVV
+411 IRKQFGVV
-419 MQNTYLFSGSIR
+419 MQNSYLFSGSIR
-431 ENIAFGLDTVSPRE
+431 DNIAFGLDEVSTDQ

-451 IAGVSDFTKKM
+451 ISGVSDFTKKM
-462 NNGLDYQ
+462 SNGLDYQ

-491 VRKPSII
+491 VRKPAVI

-520 SYFNKQTLIVVTHR
+520 AYFNKQTLIVVTHR

-549 GKVTVDGTRDS
+549 GKVTVDGSRES
-560 ILSKLKERQA
+560 IINKLQVKAS

>member
-1 MLSKF
+1 MKKNWFFLYIS
-6 QYDNHVLFYF
+6 D
-16 EYSQKKFYLQ
+16 QKKFYLQ

-47 VYDRIIPNNAI
+47 IYDRIIPNNAI
-58 SSLISILAG
+58 SSLISIIIG
-67 VLFVIFMDFSM
+67 VLFVIAMDFSM

-91 QIDSSSSNDIFQKI
+91 QIDSSSSRDIFQKI
-105 IGYDLSKAPKFSGE
+105 VGYDLSKAPKFSGE

-133 FNSVTLTSLV
+133 FNSITLTSLV

-151 LTVIYGIGGNIAFV
+151 LAVIYGIGGNIAFV
-165 PGVIV
+165 PGFIV

-180 QPALKQIS
+180 QPVLKQIS
-188 EDSQKDGQAKQ
+188 EDSQRDGQAKQ

-219 VLKDRWMG
+219 VLKKRWMN
-227 AVNAQSKT
+227 AVEAQSKT

-255 LSQLGIIGFGVLA
+255 LSQVGIIGFGVLA
-268 VSSGDLSMGGL
+268 VSSGDMSMGAL

-325 AKEYFPRENITG
+325 AKDYFPRDNIIG
-337 SIEFSHV
+337 SIEFSHAN
-344 TFSYSN
+344 FSYSS

-357 DINVKINAGEKVA
+357 DLNLKINAGEKVA
-370 VIGKIGSGKTTILK
+370 VIGKIGSGKTTLLK
-384 LIMGLYQPNNGSV
+384 LILGLYQPTNGST
-397 LIDGANIQQIRPED
+397 LIDGANIQQIRPDD
-411 IRRQFGVV
+411 IRKQFGVV

-431 ENIAFGLDTVSPRE
+431 DNIAFGLDEVSTE
-445 IDEAAN
+445 QIDEAAN
-451 IAGVSDFTKKM
+451 IAGVTDFTKKM

-474 KDLSGGQRQAIA
+474 KDISGGQRQAIA

-491 VRKPSII
+491 VRKPAII

-515 IQNLK
+515 IRNLK
-520 SYFNKQTLIVVTHR
+520 SYFTKQTLVVVTHR

-544 IAVDD
+544 IAIDD
-549 GKVTVDGTRDS
+549 GKVTVDGSRDS
-560 ILSKLKERQA
+560 ILNKLKEKST

>member
-1 MLSKF
+1 MKKNWFLAYIS
-6 QYDNHVLFYF
+6 N
-16 EYSQKKFYLQ
+16 QKKFYFQ
-26 AILASIFINIFALI
+26 AIIASVFINIFALI

-58 SSLISILAG
+58 SSLVSILAG

-133 FNSVTLTSLV
+133 FNSITLTSLV

-175 FGLLI
+175 FGILI
-180 QPALKQIS
+180 QPVLKQIS

-255 LSQLGIIGFGVLA
+255 LSQVGIIGFGVLA
-268 VSSGDLSMGGL
+268 VSSGDLSMGAL

-309 YHSVTKFMLEA
+309 YNSVTKFMLEA
-320 SREET
+320 SREES

-337 SIEFSHV
+337 SIELSHI

-357 DINVKINAGEKVA
+357 DINVKIKQGEKVA
-370 VIGKIGSGKTTILK
+370 IIGKIGSGKTTILK
-384 LIMGLYQPNNGSV
+384 LILGLYQPNNGSI
-397 LIDGANIQQIRPED
+397 LIDGANIQQIRPKD
-411 IRRQFGVV
+411 IRKQFGVV
-419 MQNTYLFSGSIR
+419 MQNTYLFSGSIS
-431 ENIAFGLDTVSPRE
+431 ENIAFGLDKISPQE
-445 IDEAAN
+445 IDEAAT

-549 GKVTVDGTRDS
+549 GKVTVDGSRES
-560 ILSKLKERQA
+560 IMNKLQERQA

>member
-1 MLSKF
+1 MKSNWFLVYIS
-6 QYDNHVLFYF
+6 
-16 EYSQKKFYLQ
+16 SQKKYYLQ

-40 TSIYIMV
+40 TSVYIMV
-47 VYDRIIPNNAI
+47 IYDRIIPNNAI
-58 SSLISILAG
+58 SSLISIIVG
-67 VLFVIFMDFSM
+67 VLFVICMDFSM

-91 QIDSSSSNDIFQKI
+91 QIDSSSSSDIFQKI
-105 IGYDLSKAPKFSGE
+105 VGYDLSKAPKFSGE

-133 FNSVTLTSLV
+133 FNSITLTSLV
-143 DFPFILVF
+143 DFPFIIVF

-165 PGVIV
+165 PGIV
-170 PVVII
+170 VPIVII

-180 QPALKQIS
+180 QPMLRQIS
-188 EDSQKDGQAKQ
+188 EDSQQNGQAKQ

-205 INGLETVKTVSGGS
+205 INGLETVKTVSGGTI
-219 VLKDRWMG
+219 LKKRWMN
-227 AVNAQSKT
+227 AVDAQSKT

-255 LSQLGIIGFGVLA
+255 LSQVGIIGFGVLA
-268 VSSGDLSMGGL
+268 VSSGDLSMGAL

-320 SREET
+320 SREEV
-325 AKEYFPRENITG
+325 AKDYFPRGKIKG

-344 TFSYSN
+344 HFSYS
-350 DTQIILN
+350 DDSQIIFNDLN
-357 DINVKINAGEKVA
+357 LKINSGEKVA
-370 VIGKIGSGKTTILK
+370 IIGKIGSGKTTILK
-384 LIMGLYQPNNGSV
+384 LILGLYQPNNGSM
-397 LIDGANIQQIRPED
+397 LIDGANIQQIRPDD

-431 ENIAFGLDTVSPRE
+431 DNIGFGLDKISTDE

-451 IAGVSDFTKKM
+451 ISGVSDFTKLM
-462 NNGLDYQ
+462 SNGLDYQ

-491 VRKPSII
+491 VRKPAVI

-506 MDLTSERQI
+506 MDLTSERAI
-515 IQNLK
+515 IKNLK
-520 SYFNKQTLIVVTHR
+520 SYFNKQTLVVVTHR

-549 GKVTVDGTRDS
+549 GKVTVDGTRES
-560 ILSKLKERQA
+560 ILNKLQEKSS

>member
-1 MLSKF
+1 MKNNWFFLYIS
-6 QYDNHVLFYF
+6 N
-16 EYSQKKFYLQ
+16 QKKFYLQ

-40 TSIYIMV
+40 TSVYIMV
-47 VYDRIIPNNAI
+47 IYDRIIPNNAI
-58 SSLISILAG
+58 SSLISIIIG
-67 VLFVIFMDFSM
+67 VLFVIAMDFSM

-91 QIDSSSSNDIFQKI
+91 QIDSSSSRDIFQKI
-105 IGYDLSKAPKFSGE
+105 VGYDLSKAPKFSGE

-133 FNSVTLTSLV
+133 FNSITLTSLV

-151 LTVIYGIGGNIAFV
+151 LGVIYGIGGNIAFV
-165 PGVIV
+165 PGFIV

-180 QPALKQIS
+180 QPVLKQIS
-188 EDSQKDGQAKQ
+188 EDSQRDGQAKQ

-219 VLKDRWMG
+219 VLKTRWMN
-227 AVNAQSKT
+227 AVEAQSKT

-255 LSQLGIIGFGVLA
+255 LSQVGIIGFGVLA
-268 VSSGDLSMGGL
+268 VSSGDMSMGAL

-325 AKEYFPRENITG
+325 AKDYFPRDNIIG
-337 SIEFSHV
+337 SIEFSHAN
-344 TFSYSN
+344 FAYSS
-350 DTQIILN
+350 DSQIILN
-357 DINVKINAGEKVA
+357 DLNLKINAGEKVA
-370 VIGKIGSGKTTILK
+370 VIGKIGSGKTTLLK
-384 LIMGLYQPNNGSV
+384 LILGLYQPTNGST
-397 LIDGANIQQIRPED
+397 LIDGANIQQIRPDD

-431 ENIAFGLDTVSPRE
+431 DNIAFGLDEVSTE
-445 IDEAAN
+445 QIDEAAN
-451 IAGVSDFTKKM
+451 IAGVTEFTKKM

-474 KDLSGGQRQAIA
+474 KDISGGQRQAIA

-491 VRKPSII
+491 VRKPAII

-515 IQNLK
+515 IRNLK
-520 SYFNKQTLIVVTHR
+520 SYFTKQTLVVVTHR

-544 IAVDD
+544 IAIDD
-549 GKVTVDGTRDS
+549 GKVTVDGSRDS
-560 ILSKLKERQA
+560 ILNKLKEKST

>member
-1 MLSKF
+1 MKNNWFLVYVS
-6 QYDNHVLFYF
+6 
-16 EYSQKKFYLQ
+16 SQKKFYLQ

-180 QPALKQIS
+180 QPVLKQIS

-384 LIMGLYQPNNGSV
+384 LVMGLYQPNNGSV

>member
-1 MLSKF
+1 MKTNWFFL
-6 QYDNHVLFYF
+6 YIAN
-16 EYSQKKFYLQ
+16 QKKFYLQ

-47 VYDRIIPNNAI
+47 IYDRIIPNNAI
-58 SSLISILAG
+58 SSLISIVMG

-78 KMLRGYFLDMAGK
+78 KMLRGYFLDKAGS
-91 QIDSSSSNDIFQKI
+91 QIDSSSSRDIFQKI
-105 IGYDLSKAPKFSGE
+105 VGYDLSKAPKFSGE

-133 FNSVTLTSLV
+133 FNSITLTSLV

-151 LTVIYGIGGNIAFV
+151 LAVIYGIGGNIAFI
-165 PGVIV
+165 PGMIV
-170 PVVII
+170 PIVII

-180 QPALKQIS
+180 QPVLKKIS

-219 VLKDRWMG
+219 VLKSRWMN
-227 AVNAQSKT
+227 AVEAQSKT

-255 LSQLGIIGFGVLA
+255 LSQVGIIGFGVLA
-268 VSSGDLSMGGL
+268 VSSGDLSMGAL

-309 YHSVTKFMLEA
+309 YHSVTKFMLES

-325 AKEYFPRENITG
+325 AKEYFPRENIIG
-337 SIEFSHV
+337 SIEFSHAN
-344 TFSYSN
+344 FSYSS
-350 DTQIILN
+350 DTQMILN
-357 DINVKINAGEKVA
+357 DLNLKINAGEKVA
-370 VIGKIGSGKTTILK
+370 IIGKIGSGKTTILK
-384 LIMGLYQPNNGSV
+384 LILGLYQPTNGST

-431 ENIAFGLDTVSPRE
+431 DNIAFGLDNVSNSQ
-445 IDEAAN
+445 INEAAD
-451 IAGVSDFTKKM
+451 IAGVTDFTKKM

-474 KDLSGGQRQAIA
+474 QDISGGQRQAIA

-491 VRKPSII
+491 VRKPAII

-506 MDLTSERQI
+506 MDLTSERRI
-515 IQNLK
+515 ISNLK
-520 SYFNKQTLIVVTHR
+520 SYFTKQTLIVVTHR

-544 IAVDD
+544 IAIDD
-549 GKVTVDGTRDS
+549 GKVTVDGSRDS
-560 ILSKLKERQA
+560 ILNKLKEKPS

>member
-1 MLSKF
+1 MKNNWFLVYVS
-6 QYDNHVLFYF
+6 
-16 EYSQKKFYLQ
+16 SQKKFYLQ
-26 AILASIFINIFALI
+26 AIIASIFINIFALI

-143 DFPFILVF
+143 DFPFIVVF
-151 LTVIYGIGGNIAFV
+151 LSVIYGIGGNIAFV

-170 PVVII
+170 PIVII

-344 TFSYSN
+344 SFSYTN

-357 DINVKINAGEKVA
+357 DINVKINEGEKVA

-431 ENIAFGLDTVSPRE
+431 ENIAFGLDSISPRE

>member
-1 MLSKF
+1 MKKNWFLLYIS
-6 QYDNHVLFYF
+6 N
-16 EYSQKKFYLQ
+16 QKKFYIQ

-40 TSIYIMV
+40 TSVYIMV
-47 VYDRIIPNNAI
+47 IYDRIIPNNAI
-58 SSLISILAG
+58 SSLISIIIG
-67 VLFVIFMDFSM
+67 VLFVISMDFSM

-91 QIDSSSSNDIFQKI
+91 QIDSSSSRDIFQKI
-105 IGYDLSKAPKFSGE
+105 VGYDLSKAPKFSGE

-133 FNSVTLTSLV
+133 FNSITLTSLV

-151 LTVIYGIGGNIAFV
+151 LAVIYGIGGNIAFV
-165 PGVIV
+165 PGSIV

-175 FGLLI
+175 FGLLL
-180 QPALKQIS
+180 QPVLKQIS

-205 INGLETVKTVSGGS
+205 INGLETVKTVSGGT
-219 VLKDRWMG
+219 VLKTRWMD

-255 LSQLGIIGFGVLA
+255 LSQVGIIGFGVLA
-268 VSSGDLSMGGL
+268 VSSGDMSMGAL

-325 AKEYFPRENITG
+325 AKEYFPRNNIIG

-344 TFSYSN
+344 NFSYAE
-350 DTQIILN
+350 DTQIILSDLN
-357 DINVKINAGEKVA
+357 LKINAGEKVA
-370 VIGKIGSGKTTILK
+370 IIGKIGSGKTTLLK
-384 LIMGLYQPNNGSV
+384 LILGLYQPNNGST

-431 ENIAFGLDTVSPRE
+431 ENIAFGLDEISTDE
-445 IDEAAN
+445 IDEAAT
-451 IAGVSDFTKKM
+451 IAGVTDFTKKM

-491 VRKPSII
+491 VRKPAII

-515 IQNLK
+515 IRNLK
-520 SYFNKQTLIVVTHR
+520 SYFTKQTLVVVTHR

-549 GKVTVDGTRDS
+549 GKVTVDGSRES
-560 ILSKLKERQA
+560 ILNKLKDKPS

>member
-1 MLSKF
+1 MKNNWFFLYIS
-6 QYDNHVLFYF
+6 N
-16 EYSQKKFYLQ
+16 QKKFYLQ

-47 VYDRIIPNNAI
+47 IYDRIIPNNAI
-58 SSLISILAG
+58 SSLISIIIG
-67 VLFVIFMDFSM
+67 VLFVIAMDFSM

-91 QIDSSSSNDIFQKI
+91 QIDSSSSRDIFQKI
-105 IGYDLSKAPKFSGE
+105 VGYDLSKAPKFSGE

-133 FNSVTLTSLV
+133 FNSITLTSLV

-151 LTVIYGIGGNIAFV
+151 LAVIYGIGGNIAFV
-165 PGVIV
+165 PGFIV

-180 QPALKQIS
+180 QPVLKQIS
-188 EDSQKDGQAKQ
+188 EDSQRDGQAKQ

-219 VLKDRWMG
+219 VLKTRWMN
-227 AVNAQSKT
+227 AVEAQSKT

-255 LSQLGIIGFGVLA
+255 LSQVGIIGFGVLA
-268 VSSGDLSMGGL
+268 VSSGDMSMGAL

-325 AKEYFPRENITG
+325 AKDYFPRDNIIG
-337 SIEFSHV
+337 SIEFSHAN
-344 TFSYSN
+344 FSYSS

-357 DINVKINAGEKVA
+357 DLNLKINAGEKVA
-370 VIGKIGSGKTTILK
+370 VIGKIGSGKTTLLK
-384 LIMGLYQPNNGSV
+384 LILGLYQPTNGST
-397 LIDGANIQQIRPED
+397 LIDGANIQQIRPDD
-411 IRRQFGVV
+411 IRKQFGVV

-431 ENIAFGLDTVSPRE
+431 DNIAFGLDEVSTE
-445 IDEAAN
+445 QIDEAAN
-451 IAGVSDFTKKM
+451 IAGVTDFTKKM

-474 KDLSGGQRQAIA
+474 KDISGGQRQAIA

-491 VRKPSII
+491 VRKPAII

-515 IQNLK
+515 IRNLK
-520 SYFNKQTLIVVTHR
+520 SYFTKQTLVVVTHR

-544 IAVDD
+544 IAIDD
-549 GKVTVDGTRDS
+549 GKVTVDGSRDS
-560 ILSKLKERQA
+560 ILNKLKEKST

>member
-1 MLSKF
+1 VKNNWFFLYIS
-6 QYDNHVLFYF
+6 N
-16 EYSQKKFYLQ
+16 QKKFYLQ
-26 AILASIFINIFALI
+26 AILASVFINIFALI
-40 TSIYIMV
+40 TSVYIMV

-58 SSLISILAG
+58 SSLISIIIG
-67 VLFVIFMDFSM
+67 VLFVIAMDFSM

-91 QIDSSSSNDIFQKI
+91 QIDSSSSSDIFQKI
-105 IGYDLSKAPKFSGE
+105 VGYDLSKAPKFSGE

-133 FNSVTLTSLV
+133 FNSITLTSLV

-151 LTVIYGIGGNIAFV
+151 LAVIYGIGGNIAFV
-165 PGVIV
+165 PGFIV

-180 QPALKQIS
+180 QPVLKQIS
-188 EDSQKDGQAKQ
+188 EDSQRDGQAKQ

-205 INGLETVKTVSGGS
+205 INGLETVKTVSGGV
-219 VLKDRWMG
+219 VLKTRWMN
-227 AVNAQSKT
+227 AVEAQSKT

-255 LSQLGIIGFGVLA
+255 LSQVGIIGFGVLA
-268 VSSGDLSMGGL
+268 VSAGDMSMGAL

-320 SREET
+320 SREES
-325 AKEYFPRENITG
+325 AKDYFPRENIIG

-344 TFSYSN
+344 NFSYSSES
-350 DTQIILN
+350 QIILN
-357 DINVKINAGEKVA
+357 DLNLKINAGEKVA
-370 VIGKIGSGKTTILK
+370 VIGKIGSGKTTLLK
-384 LIMGLYQPNNGSV
+384 LILGLYQPTNGTT
-397 LIDGANIQQIRPED
+397 LIDGANIQQIRPDD

-431 ENIAFGLDTVSPRE
+431 DNIAFGLDEVSTE
-445 IDEAAN
+445 QIDEAAN
-451 IAGVSDFTKKM
+451 IAGVTDFSKKM

-474 KDLSGGQRQAIA
+474 KDISGGQRQAIA

-491 VRKPSII
+491 VRKPAII

-515 IQNLK
+515 IRNLK
-520 SYFNKQTLIVVTHR
+520 SYFTKQTLVVVTHR

-544 IAVDD
+544 IAIDD
-549 GKVTVDGTRDS
+549 GKVTVDGSRDS
-560 ILSKLKERQA
+560 ILNKLKEKST